1 MAKKCNFTD
10 CKNKIL
16 SMSIDCAKCK
26 NFYCSFHR
34 LPEKHNCKFLEE
46 IKEEAKKDNTK
57 MLMENKCESKQ
68 LE

>member
-1 MAKKCNFTD
+1 MAKKCYITD

-16 SMSIDCAKCK
+16 SMAIDCEKCK

-46 IKEEAKKDNTK
+46 IKEDSKKHNTK
-57 MLMENKCESKQ
+57 TLMENKCVTSQ
-68 LE
+68 L

>member
-1 MAKKCNFTD
+1 MAKKCNFSE

-16 SMSIDCAKCK
+16 SMSIDCTKCK

-46 IKEEAKKDNTK
+46 IKAEAKKDNTK

>member
-1 MAKKCNFTD
+1 MAKKCYFSE

-16 SMSIDCAKCK
+16 SIAIDCEKCK

-34 LPEKHNCKFLEE
+34 LPEKHECKFLEE

-57 MLMENKCESKQ
+57 ALMENKCQSKQ
-68 LE
+68 I